1 MKENRVNIQLAALVL
16 LLLAGLLLWASFTAA
31 SRAVN
36 AAYAPYNAKL
46 KEAKLDP
53 LTLQDMT
60 RPHTVHGQMY
70 PKQFW
75 RATGKPCGSDC
86 IGQNAAKAAKVGPI
100 PAPWAVTTG
109 GGLLL
114 AGIVAAAL
122 GFGPNPRRNLINLE
136 AGRIRLKTT
145 ADTLPIIQRGG
156 AKWGIMRRDDLK
168 GSGRRE
174 MGNGIFIGAPGKGKS
189 SLLMSWLLLS
199 DALNFVVIDLKG
211 DLWKATAG
219 HRATLGPVFRL
230 DLSTLTGHALDP
242 FDTDKRA
249 DVVGLF
255 EILLPTDE
263 ARTAHFNRAAQEIA
277 GAYWGA
283 ARAADI
289 PAVPVLVQ
297 AATSNT
303 ADMLE
308 QARELLEQAPDHR
321 RPELLH
327 AFRGAFGDVWEDAD
341 KGSGGERGSVLS
353 SFRAA
358 FAGLQTPEILS
369 TLAARTFDPAELV
382 EGRATL
388 YITAPSTDAPY
399 KAPLEMLLGAV
410 IDKLF
415 AYCDQHGPGEEIVI
429 LADEAGALKVPRFNN
444 ILATGRSRNV
454 TLTAFLQDLGQL
466 RQYHPD
472 GWRGITDTIHHWT
485 FWNMKNPQARDFL
498 RDACGVYD
506 KRNPSRDQDEQRRRP
521 FVEVNAF
528 DEVFAGWKEADVI
541 SLLDYDRVYVLHG
554 PYVTPY
560 KGPAKARMNQT
571 PPQLPRLALP
581 PRLVAP
587 VSQQTPP
594 RPTTAPATRATK
606 PGTPPSGQ
614 HQGGNPTSPPAATA
628 PTPTPA
634 RQPLPVFDDSDDAET
649 F

>member
-1 MKENRVNIQLAALVL
+1 M
-16 LLLAGLLLWASFTAA
+16 
-31 SRAVN
+31 
-36 AAYAPYNAKL
+36 
-46 KEAKLDP
+46 
-53 LTLQDMT
+53 
-60 RPHTVHGQMY
+60 
-70 PKQFW
+70 
-75 RATGKPCGSDC
+75 
-86 IGQNAAKAAKVGPI
+86 
-100 PAPWAVTTG
+100 
-109 GGLLL
+109 
-114 AGIVAAAL
+114 
-122 GFGPNPRRNLINLE
+122 
-136 AGRIRLKTT
+136 
-145 ADTLPIIQRGG
+145 
-156 AKWGIMRRDDLK
+156 
-168 GSGRRE
+168 
-174 MGNGIFIGAPGKGKS
+174 
-189 SLLMSWLLLS
+189 
-199 DALNFVVIDLKG
+199 
-211 DLWKATAG
+211 
-219 HRATLGPVFRL
+219 
-230 DLSTLTGHALDP
+230 
-242 FDTDKRA
+242 
-249 DVVGLF
+249 
-255 EILLPTDE
+255 
-263 ARTAHFNRAAQEIA
+263 
-277 GAYWGA
+277 
-283 ARAADI
+283 
-289 PAVPVLVQ
+289 
-297 AATSNT
+297 
-303 ADMLE
+303 
-308 QARELLEQAPDHR
+308 
-321 RPELLH
+321 
-327 AFRGAFGDVWEDAD
+327 
-341 KGSGGERGSVLS
+341 
-353 SFRAA
+353 
-358 FAGLQTPEILS
+358 
-369 TLAARTFDPAELV
+369 
-382 EGRATL
+382 
-388 YITAPSTDAPY
+388 
-399 KAPLEMLLGAV
+399 
-410 IDKLF
+410 
-415 AYCDQHGPGEEIVI
+415 I

>member
-1 MKENRVNIQLAALVL
+1 
-16 LLLAGLLLWASFTAA
+16 
-31 SRAVN
+31 
-36 AAYAPYNAKL
+36 
-46 KEAKLDP
+46 
-53 LTLQDMT
+53 
-60 RPHTVHGQMY
+60 
-70 PKQFW
+70 
-75 RATGKPCGSDC
+75 
-86 IGQNAAKAAKVGPI
+86 
-100 PAPWAVTTG
+100 
-109 GGLLL
+109 
-114 AGIVAAAL
+114 
-122 GFGPNPRRNLINLE
+122 
-136 AGRIRLKTT
+136 
-145 ADTLPIIQRGG
+145 
-156 AKWGIMRRDDLK
+156 
-168 GSGRRE
+168 

-189 SLLMSWLLLS
+189 SLLISWLLLS

-283 ARAADI
+283 AQAAKL

-303 ADMLE
+303 PDMLE
-308 QARELLEQAPDHR
+308 QARELLEKAPDHR

-410 IDKLF
+410 TDELF
-415 AYCDQHGPGEEIVI
+415 AYCDEHGAGEEIVI

-466 RQYHPD
+466 RQYHQD

-498 RDACGVYD
+498 RDACGEYD

-528 DEVFAGWKEADVI
+528 DEMSAGWKEADVI

-560 KGPAKARMNQT
+560 KGPAKARMGQT

-587 VSQQTPP
+587 VSQQLLSISSAVLSRRPP
-594 RPTTAPATRATK
+594 PV
-606 PGTPPSGQ
+606 
-614 HQGGNPTSPPAATA
+614 
-628 PTPTPA
+628 
-634 RQPLPVFDDSDDAET
+634 LPVQLTLPLVDDEEET

>member
-1 MKENRVNIQLAALVL
+1 ML
-16 LLLAGLLLWASFTAA
+16 LLSVLLLWAAFRA
-31 SRAVN
+31 SSNAVN
-36 AAYAPYNAKL
+36 AAYAPYNAELVK
-46 KEAKLDP
+46 AKLP
-53 LTLQDMT
+53 RLSVEDMT
-60 RPHTVHGQMY
+60 RPHIVNGQMY

-100 PAPWAVTTG
+100 PTTWAATTG

-114 AGIVAAAL
+114 AGIVAAVL
-122 GFGPNPRRNLINLE
+122 GFSANPRRNLINLE

-168 GSGRRE
+168 GSGRRQF
-174 MGNGIFIGAPGKGKS
+174 GNGIFIGAPGKGKS
-189 SLLMSWLLLS
+189 SLLISWLLLS

-283 ARAADI
+283 ARAANI

-308 QARELLEQAPDHR
+308 QARELLEKAPQHR
-321 RPELLH
+321 RPELLY
-327 AFRGAFGDVWEDAD
+327 AFRGAFGDVWDDTD

-410 IDKLF
+410 IDEIF
-415 AYCDQHGPGEEIVI
+415 AYCDAQGAGEEIVI
-429 LADEAGALKVPRFNN
+429 LADEAGALKVPRFKN
-444 ILATGRSRNV
+444 ILATARSRNV

-466 RQYHPD
+466 RQYHQD

-498 RDACGVYD
+498 RDACGEYD

-521 FVEVNAF
+521 VVEVNAF
-528 DEVFAGWKEADVI
+528 DEMSAGWKEADVI

-560 KGPAKARMNQT
+560 KGPAKARMGQT

-594 RPTTAPATRATK
+594 ISDQTPSDTNVPTRSLSSSSKSTATMRK
-606 PGTPPSGQ
+606 PSLSSGD
-614 HQGGNPTSPPAATA
+614 
-628 PTPTPA
+628 
-634 RQPLPVFDDSDDAET
+634 LDDDNEN

>member
-1 MKENRVNIQLAALVL
+1 MRKNRANTQLTAVIL
-16 LLLAGLLLWASFTAA
+16 LLLSVLLLWAAFRA
-31 SRAVN
+31 SSNAVN
-36 AAYAPYNAKL
+36 AAYAPYNAELVK
-46 KEAKLDP
+46 AKLP
-53 LTLQDMT
+53 RLSVEDMT
-60 RPHTVHGQMY
+60 RPHIVNGQMY

-100 PAPWAVTTG
+100 PTTWAATTG

-114 AGIVAAAL
+114 AGIVAAVL
-122 GFGPNPRRNLINLE
+122 GFSANPRRNLINLE

-168 GSGRRE
+168 GSGRRQF
-174 MGNGIFIGAPGKGKS
+174 GNGIFIGAPGKGKS
-189 SLLMSWLLLS
+189 SLLISWLLLS

-283 ARAADI
+283 ARAANI

-308 QARELLEQAPDHR
+308 QARELLEKAPQHR
-321 RPELLH
+321 RPELLY
-327 AFRGAFGDVWEDAD
+327 AFRGAFGDVWDDTD

-410 IDKLF
+410 IDEIF
-415 AYCDQHGPGEEIVI
+415 AYCDAQGAGEEIVI
-429 LADEAGALKVPRFNN
+429 LADEAGALKVPRFKN
-444 ILATGRSRNV
+444 ILATARSRNV

-466 RQYHPD
+466 RQYHQD

-498 RDACGVYD
+498 RDACGEYD

-521 FVEVNAF
+521 VVEVNAF
-528 DEVFAGWKEADVI
+528 DEMSAGWKEADVI

-560 KGPAKARMNQT
+560 KGPAKARMGQT

-594 RPTTAPATRATK
+594 ISDQTPSDTNVPTRSLSSSSKSTATMRK
-606 PGTPPSGQ
+606 PSLSSGD
-614 HQGGNPTSPPAATA
+614 
-628 PTPTPA
+628 
-634 RQPLPVFDDSDDAET
+634 LDDDNEN

>member
-53 LTLQDMT
+53 LTLQDMA

-410 IDKLF
+410 IDELF

>member
-1 MKENRVNIQLAALVL
+1 MKENRASTQLAALVL
-16 LLLAGLLLWASFTAA
+16 LLLAGLLLYASFTVT

-36 AAYAPYNAKL
+36 AAYAPYNVEL
-46 KEAKLDP
+46 KKAKLDP
-53 LTLQDMT
+53 LSLQDLT

-70 PKQFW
+70 PKLIW

-86 IGQNAAKAAKVGPI
+86 IGQEAAKAAKVGSI
-100 PAPWAVTTG
+100 SATWAATTG
-109 GGLLL
+109 GVLLL
-114 AGIVAAAL
+114 AGIVAAVL
-122 GFGPNPRRNLINLE
+122 GFSANPRRNLINLE

-156 AKWGIMRRDDLK
+156 AKWGMMRRDDLK
-168 GSGRRE
+168 GSGRRQ

-189 SLLMSWLLLS
+189 SLLTSWLLLS

-219 HRATLGPVFRL
+219 HRATLGSVFRL

-242 FDTDKRA
+242 LDTDKRA

-277 GAYWGA
+277 GAYWAA

-308 QARELLEQAPDHR
+308 QARELLEKAPQHR
-321 RPELLH
+321 RAELLH
-327 AFRGAFGDVWEDAD
+327 AFRGAFGDVWDNPE

-410 IDKLF
+410 IDEIF
-415 AYCDQHGPGEEIVI
+415 AYCDAQGAGEEIVI

-466 RQYHPD
+466 RQYHQD

-498 RDACGVYD
+498 RDACGEYD

-528 DEVFAGWKEADVI
+528 DEMSAGWKESDVI
-541 SLLDYDRVYVLHG
+541 ALLDYDRVYVLHG

-560 KGPAKARMNQT
+560 KGSAKPRMGQT
-571 PPQLPRLALP
+571 PPNLPRLTLP
-581 PRLVAP
+581 SRLVAP
-587 VSQQTPP
+587 VSQQTPRAATP
-594 RPTTAPATRATK
+594 APTVKPATWQHQVSEARPTATTL
-606 PGTPPSGQ
+606 
-614 HQGGNPTSPPAATA
+614 
-628 PTPTPA
+628 A
-634 RQPLPVFDDSDDAET
+634 RQPLSVFDDMDDSET